1 VSALVADTSIWVEF
15 FRGRSLPALEQALE
29 RGFVVLPPIVGAE
42 LLSSPLSARKREQLA
57 DMLRE
62 LPLHPTPFE
71 HWAEVGALRARL
83 RRAGLSVSTPDAH
96 IAQCALDCSGLLWTR
111 DAIFSKLAKHCD
123 LRLFEG

>member
-1 VSALVADTSIWVEF
+1 MSALVADTSIWVEF
-15 FRGRSLPALEQALE
+15 FRGRPLPALEQALD

-42 LLSSPLSARKREQLA
+42 LLSSPLARKREQLA

-71 HWAEVGALRARL
+71 HWANVGALRARM

-96 IAQCALDCSGLLWTR
+96 IAQCALDCAGLLWTR
-111 DAIFSKLAKHCD
+111 DAIFSKVAKHCS
-123 LRLFEG
+123 LRLFAG